1 MSMLKEDKRLMKKE
15 YVYTLFVLKFLLG
28 IALIYWTIAT
38 TLTSDVGKDAD
49 NAFLSTYRDVDRDF
63 NKLMLQNKSFESK
76 YNIKFVF
83 NNQEIFGLS
92 HEDVFL
98 SQRAVQARSI
108 RKDMVN
114 VGKNEFSIFIQ
125 DKQGNVVSNKYI
137 NILVTKNTTH
147 AEDVKLKYK
156 NEDTKTFDI
165 HSIGYWNI
173 TGSVEVDGE
182 KGFFYIKTNAKK
194 ES

>member
-1 MSMLKEDKRLMKKE
+1 MSILKEDKRLMRKE
-15 YVYTLFVLKFLLG
+15 YVYILFVLKFLLG

-98 SQRAVQARSI
+98 SQRAVQARTI

-125 DKQGNVVSNKYI
+125 DKQGNVISNKYI

>member
-1 MSMLKEDKRLMKKE
+1 MSILKEDKRLMRKE
-15 YVYTLFVLKFLLG
+15 YVYILFVLKFLLG

-98 SQRAVQARSI
+98 SQRAVQARTI
-108 RKDMVN
+108 RKDLVN
-114 VGKNEFSIFIQ
+114 VGKNNFSVFIQ
-125 DKQGNVVSNKYI
+125 DKQGNVISNKYI

-165 HSIGYWNI
+165 NSIGYWNI

-194 ES
+194 QS